1 MKPRSLEI
9 VGMAWLGDPQ
19 LGTANRRTLASM
31 TYSAF
36 FKALARGLLVAV
48 SVLFATTQVKLSAGE
63 TAWAFTIAGGLGL
76 MGSLLG
82 GFLSDRWH
90 PRTVAAVSSFLAAA
104 ALTGLAV
111 LPHASVFVVL
121 LSVATFADRVS
132 SSSTATLAGIA
143 VPGDYSVLTRA
154 LMRTV
159 GNIGISLGAAAA
171 VPVLLASTAPW
182 YVAAFAVMAAL
193 EALAGGFLLRVG
205 ADRPAAPAA
214 RSHFPVSMVA
224 RDGKYLTFAL
234 LAGLMSVLYLV
245 LDFLLP
251 MWITTGTSM
260 PTFMISAAVILN
272 TVLVVSLQMRFA
284 AMASGYEA
292 AVRACLLSGGALA
305 LATVLFSASGSSNT
319 VLAII
324 ALLLGVATLSVAEV
338 VFSAAGWTL
347 SYALADQRR
356 LGAYQGVFSFGTSLG
371 VMAAP
376 LILTFTVVN
385 QGLGG
390 WLQLGTGFLGLA
402 AAMFFILRH
411 RSFRRAGT
419 PDLVTVD

>member
-1 MKPRSLEI
+1 MKPRFLEI
-9 VGMAWLGDPQ
+9 LGMAWLGESQ
-19 LGTANRRTLASM
+19 LGTANRSTLASM

-76 MGSLLG
+76 IGSLLG

-90 PRTVAAVSSFLAAA
+90 PRTVAAVSSFLAAG
-104 ALTGLAV
+104 ALVGLAAF
-111 LPHASVFVVL
+111 PHASVFVVF

-132 SSSTATLAGIA
+132 SASNATLAGIA
-143 VPGDYSVLTRA
+143 VPGNYSVRTRA

-159 GNIGISLGAAAA
+159 GNIGISLGAAGA

-182 YVAAFAVMAAL
+182 YVAAFAGMAAL
-193 EALAGGFLLRVG
+193 EALAGGFLLRVAAG
-205 ADRPAAPAA
+205 RPTVPAEK
-214 RSHFPVSMVA
+214 SHFPVRMVV

-260 PTFMISAAVILN
+260 PTYMISAAVILN
-272 TVLVVSLQMRFA
+272 TALVVSLQMRFA
-284 AMASGYEA
+284 AMASGYED

-305 LATVLFSASGSSNT
+305 LAAILFSTTGSSST
-319 VLAII
+319 FLAVI
-324 ALLLGVATLSVAEV
+324 ALVLGVATLSVAEV
-338 VFSAAGWTL
+338 IFSAAGWTL

-385 QGLGG
+385 QGFLG
-390 WLQLGTGFLGLA
+390 WLQLGAGFLGLS
-402 AAMFFILRH
+402 AAMYFILRH
-411 RSFRRAGT
+411 RSFRRAST
-419 PDLVTVD
+419 PDLVSVD

>member
-1 MKPRSLEI
+1 MKPRFLEI

-111 LPHASVFVVL
+111 FPHASVFVVL

-132 SSSTATLAGIA
+132 SSSNATLAGIA

-182 YVAAFAVMAAL
+182 YMAAFAVMAAL

-284 AMASGYEA
+284 AMASGYGA

>member
-1 MKPRSLEI
+1 MKPRFLEI
-9 VGMAWLGDPQ
+9 AGMAWLGDPQ

-111 LPHASVFVVL
+111 FPHASVFVVL

-132 SSSTATLAGIA
+132 SSSNATLAGIA

-182 YVAAFAVMAAL
+182 YMAAFAVMAAL

>member
-1 MKPRSLEI
+1 
-9 VGMAWLGDPQ
+9 MAWLSDPQ

-111 LPHASVFVVL
+111 FPHASVFVVL
-121 LSVATFADRVS
+121 LSIATFADRVS
-132 SSSTATLAGIA
+132 SSSNATLAGIA

-205 ADRPAAPAA
+205 ADRPAPAA
-214 RSHFPVSMVA
+214 KSHFPVSMVA

-292 AVRACLLSGGALA
+292 AVRQCLLSGGALA

-419 PDLVTVD
+419 PELVTVD

>member
-1 MKPRSLEI
+1 MKPRFLEI

-63 TAWAFTIAGGLGL
+63 TAWAFTVAGGLGL
-76 MGSLLG
+76 TGSLLG

-104 ALTGLAV
+104 ALTGLAAF
-111 LPHASVFVVL
+111 PHASVFVVL
-121 LSVATFADRVS
+121 VSVATFADRVS
-132 SSSTATLAGIA
+132 SSSNATLAGIA
-143 VPGDYSVLTRA
+143 VPGDYSVRTRA

-182 YVAAFAVMAAL
+182 YAAAFAAMAAL

-205 ADRPAAPAA
+205 ADRPAVPAA
-214 RSHFPVSMVA
+214 KGHFPVRMVV
-224 RDGKYLTFAL
+224 RDGKYLAFAL

-284 AMASGYEA
+284 AMASGYDA

-305 LATVLFSASGSSNT
+305 LATILFSATGSSNT

-338 VFSAAGWTL
+338 IFSAAGWTL
-347 SYALADQRR
+347 SYALADHRR